1 MLNARIVLQDIWNA
15 HEAIDLIQ
23 REKVTFT
30 AGSTPFL
37 SDTVE
42 AARSKPETLR
52 SLKIF
57 VAAGA
62 PIPRH
67 LVGQAKELFDVNV
80 CSMWGMSENGG
91 VTFTRP
97 GDPPS
102 KTLETDGCP
111 AAGME
116 LQIVDDANKKLPVG
130 SEGRL
135 MVRGA
140 GMFVGYLKRPEL
152 SVTDKAGWFDTGD
165 LARMDADGYIRII
178 GRSKDVI
185 IRGGENIPVVEIEN
199 LIYTHPAVAEVA
211 IVAMPDPRLN
221 ERGCAFVALRPGQSL
236 TLPDLVK
243 FLLDQ
248 KCSKNYLP
256 ERLEIVPALPRTAS
270 GKIQKFK
277 LREDAK
283 AFGT

>member
-1 MLNARIVLQDIWNA
+1 
-15 HEAIDLIQ
+15 
-23 REKVTFT
+23 
-30 AGSTPFL
+30 
-37 SDTVE
+37 VE
-42 AARSKPETLR
+42 AAKAKPETLHT
-52 SLKIF
+52 LKVF

-102 KTLETDGCP
+102 KTLETDGYP
-111 AAGME
+111 ADGME

-152 SVTDKAGWFDTGD
+152 SVTDKDGWFDTGD

-185 IRGGENIPVVEIEN
+185 IRGGYNIYASDVEAVLYSHPDVQEAAVVGKPHQVLGEDIAAYVVLKDGASVTPDELIAHAKDHLADYKVPRSVEIR
-199 LIYTHPAVAEVA
+199 
-211 IVAMPDPRLN
+211 D
-221 ERGCAFVALRPGQSL
+221 
-236 TLPDLVK
+236 D
-243 FLLDQ
+243 
-248 KCSKNYLP
+248 
-256 ERLEIVPALPRTAS
+256 LPRNATGKVLKRALVEELTA
-270 GKIQKFK
+270 G
-277 LREDAK
+277 
-283 AFGT
+283 